1 MKTLKDM
8 DTSEIDC
15 ESCALEYGVHDN
27 EYNYDGEDNQAVSKT
42 ELKEEAIKWIKEM
55 NSCDIPL
62 IISNGIPSTAEGSES
77 YMVKNTNK
85 SALIL
90 WIKHFFN
97 ITDEELK

>member
-1 MKTLKDM
+1 MKTLKDITETEW
-8 DTSEIDC
+8 DIEVTPE
-15 ESCALEYGVHDN
+15 EYFALIKN
-27 EYNYDGEDNQAVSKT
+27 
-42 ELKEEAIKWIKEM
+42 LKQEAIKWIKEM

>member
-1 MKTLKDM
+1 MKTLKDIYK
-8 DTSEIDC
+8 DN
-15 ESCALEYGVHDN
+15 VHTQHWEEGFQSN
-27 EYNYDGEDNQAVSKT
+27 QQLHYD
-42 ELKEEAIKWIKEM
+42 LKQEAIKWIKEM